1 MNNYRS
7 PPQDREVDTT
17 SSLLLLR
24 IVRYECMQYNA
35 MIERADGAE
44 GISNFYPNNESHGV
58 SKRRGGIFVNS
69 FVLLYMKDS
78 VGMY

>member
-44 GISNFYPNNESHGV
+44 GISTPTMNHIMV
-58 SKRRGGIFVNS
+58 SRSEGGAF
-69 FVLLYMKDS
+69 L
-78 VGMY
+78 